1 MFCDN
6 VLCERRVFTER
17 LPGIAAP
24 WARKTARLT
33 ERLTAVGLALGG
45 AAGARLGHKLGL
57 AASRNTLLRLV
68 RRTAL
73 PSVATPAAL
82 GVDDWAL
89 RKGHVY
95 GTVLVDLEQHRPVAL
110 LPDREAG
117 TLAAWLREHPGIA
130 VLARDRAG
138 AYAKGA
144 RDGAPGAV
152 QVADRFHLLQNLA
165 EALEL
170 AFTAHARDLRAVEQA
185 RHEAATAEPG
195 TVPIP
200 LSEPQTTARLL
211 AAERRERRL
220 ARHGQVWAL
229 YRQGWSGERIARHL
243 GIGRA
248 TTYRFLRSETFPER
262 QGRSDAGRS
271 RLDPWRHVVLE
282 HWDGDRRN
290 SPSLFRVLQQHGYR
304 GSYPTL
310 VRYLRR
316 LRAAQGSVA
325 PGGSPVQPRPGLV
338 AVPRE
343 ALTPR
348 TAAWLVLR
356 RAEKRSAED
365 EAMLADLRRHAPE
378 LDEAVAIAEAF
389 TGLIRDRAAD
399 RLDPWLQQAKASVV
413 QQLCGFAKRLSAD
426 YDAVRA
432 AVSLDWSNGQ
442 TEGQINRLKTLK
454 RQMYGRA
461 KFDLLERRFL
471 LAA

>member
-33 ERLTAVGLALGG
+33 ERLTAVGLVLGG

-57 AASRNTLLRLV
+57 AARRNTLLRLV
-68 RRTAL
+68 RRTPL

-138 AYAKGA
+138 A
-144 RDGAPGAV
+144 PGAV

-185 RHEAATAEPG
+185 QHEAATAEQG

-211 AAERRERRL
+211 AAERL

-229 YRQGWSGERIARHL
+229 YRQGWSGEKIARHL

-262 QGRSDAGRS
+262 KGRSDAGRS
-271 RLDPWRHVVLE
+271 RRDPWRHVVLE

-325 PGGSPVQPRPGLV
+325 PDGSPVQPRPGLV

-348 TAAWLVLR
+348 TAA
-356 RAEKRSAED
+356 
-365 EAMLADLRRHAPE
+365 
-378 LDEAVAIAEAF
+378 
-389 TGLIRDRAAD
+389 
-399 RLDPWLQQAKASVV
+399 
-413 QQLCGFAKRLSAD
+413 
-426 YDAVRA
+426 
-432 AVSLDWSNGQ
+432 
-442 TEGQINRLKTLK
+442 
-454 RQMYGRA
+454 
-461 KFDLLERRFL
+461 
-471 LAA
+471 